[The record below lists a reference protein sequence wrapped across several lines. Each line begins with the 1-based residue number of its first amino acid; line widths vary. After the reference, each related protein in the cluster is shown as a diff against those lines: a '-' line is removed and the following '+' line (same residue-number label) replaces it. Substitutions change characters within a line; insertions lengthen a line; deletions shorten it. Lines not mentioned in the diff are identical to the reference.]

1 MGTIPLQVRAILAKL
16 GYEKLDDI
24 VGRTDLLRS
33 KDIPMMKTQHLDLSY
48 IMSVCQLIPL
58 NYQLLILIY
67 ASRYPMISYVLS
79 ECWPTQ
85 VEQH

>member
-1 MGTIPLQVRAILAKL
+1 MGTILLQVRAILAKL

-24 VGRTDLLRS
+24 IGRTDLLRS

-58 NYQLLILIY
+58 NYQLLNYTYI
-67 ASRYPMISYVLS
+67 
-79 ECWPTQ
+79 CF
-85 VEQH
+85 